1 MPNPEHVEILKH
13 GLKEWNEW
21 REAHPVVGPN
31 LIGTDLS
38 GADLRGADLSG
49 ADLSGADLIG
59 ADLFAANRSGAK
71 LSRANFT
78 GAYLYEANLSEAN
91 LSEANLIG
99 AYLREANLSG
109 ANLIGANLSGANLTG
124 TVLREANLRE
134 ANLRRA
140 NLSGADLSGK
150 DLSGADLRGAD
161 LRGADL
167 SGADLRGADLSEAK
181 LREAKLRG
189 AIIDERT
196 NYRRA
201 TGCIKGVNGFYV
213 APTDSAALMTL
224 TPPADSMKGANPS
237 AVVDSLKQARGLHV
251 FSMTLAAFVF
261 YIAVLNPPDIKLP
274 TIDEKISPGNFG
286 LFAMTFS
293 IGFLSLAASFM
304 SDALQGARY
313 LQSRDD
319 AMKVGQ
325 FPWALSRFSGRS
337 RPQKLL
343 SYLTRFVMAFH
354 PLAYLFFLFGNRWPY
369 NIWVFILFGVALLFL
384 SGWVFSI
391 SQRFQRPIL
400 FDPQTEEE
408 RQSDLARLA
417 KSVEEQTGAM
427 TKLIYLLES
436 KQSLDTRASDSEIG
450 LKDSPVKVNKR
461 GPGAIQMQGMGV
473 LPAVAAEDDDDGNDD
488 DE

>member
-38 GADLRGADLSG
+38 GADLRGADLSA

-59 ADLFAANRSGAK
+59 ADL
-71 LSRANFT
+71 
-78 GAYLYEANLSEAN
+78 
-91 LSEANLIG
+91 I
-99 AYLREANLSG
+99 EANLSG
-109 ANLIGANLSGANLTG
+109 ANLIGANLSGADLSGANLIGANLFGAKLSGAKLTG
-124 TVLREANLRE
+124 KVLREANLRE

-150 DLSGADLRGAD
+150 
-161 LRGADL
+161 DL

>member
-59 ADLFAANRSGAK
+59 A
-71 LSRANFT
+71 
-78 GAYLYEANLSEAN
+78 
-91 LSEANLIG
+91 NLI
-99 AYLREANLSG
+99 EAK
-109 ANLIGANLSGANLTG
+109 LSGANLTG
-124 TVLREANLRE
+124 KVLREANLRE

-251 FSMTLAAFVF
+251 LSMTLAAFVF
-261 YIAVLNPPDIKLP
+261 YIAVLNTTDIKLP
-274 TIDEKISPGNFG
+274 TID
-286 LFAMTFS
+286 
-293 IGFLSLAASFM
+293 
-304 SDALQGARY
+304 D
-313 LQSRDD
+313 
-319 AMKVGQ
+319 
-325 FPWALSRFSGRS
+325 
-337 RPQKLL
+337 
-343 SYLTRFVMAFH
+343 
-354 PLAYLFFLFGNRWPY
+354 
-369 NIWVFILFGVALLFL
+369 NI
-384 SGWVFSI
+384 
-391 SQRFQRPIL
+391 PI
-400 FDPQTEEE
+400 
-408 RQSDLARLA
+408 
-417 KSVEEQTGAM
+417 
-427 TKLIYLLES
+427 
-436 KQSLDTRASDSEIG
+436 
-450 LKDSPVKVNKR
+450 
-461 GPGAIQMQGMGV
+461 
-473 LPAVAAEDDDDGNDD
+473 
-488 DE
+488 

>member
-49 ADLSGADLIG
+49 ADLSGADLSG
-59 ADLFAANRSGAK
+59 ADL
-71 LSRANFT
+71 
-78 GAYLYEANLSEAN
+78 
-91 LSEANLIG
+91 I
-99 AYLREANLSG
+99 EANLSG
-109 ANLIGANLSGANLTG
+109 AN
-124 TVLREANLRE
+124 
-134 ANLRRA
+134 
-140 NLSGADLSGK
+140 
-150 DLSGADLRGAD
+150 LSGADLRGAD

-293 IGFLSLAASFM
+293 IGFLSL
-304 SDALQGARY
+304 
-313 LQSRDD
+313 
-319 AMKVGQ
+319 
-325 FPWALSRFSGRS
+325 
-337 RPQKLL
+337 
-343 SYLTRFVMAFH
+343 T
-354 PLAYLFFLFGNRWPY
+354 
-369 NIWVFILFGVALLFL
+369 
-384 SGWVFSI
+384 
-391 SQRFQRPIL
+391 
-400 FDPQTEEE
+400 
-408 RQSDLARLA
+408 
-417 KSVEEQTGAM
+417 
-427 TKLIYLLES
+427 
-436 KQSLDTRASDSEIG
+436 
-450 LKDSPVKVNKR
+450 
-461 GPGAIQMQGMGV
+461 
-473 LPAVAAEDDDDGNDD
+473 
-488 DE
+488 

>member
-1 MPNPEHVEILKH
+1 MPNPEHVKILKH

-59 ADLFAANRSGAK
+59 ADLS
-71 LSRANFT
+71 
-78 GAYLYEANLSEAN
+78 
-91 LSEANLIG
+91 
-99 AYLREANLSG
+99 
-109 ANLIGANLSGANLTG
+109 GANLSGANLFGAKLSGAKLTG
-124 TVLREANLRE
+124 KVLREANLRE

-150 DLSGADLRGAD
+150 DLS
-161 LRGADL
+161 
-167 SGADLRGADLSEAK
+167 
-181 LREAKLRG
+181 EAKLRG

-293 IGFLSLAASFM
+293 IGYLSL
-304 SDALQGARY
+304 
-313 LQSRDD
+313 
-319 AMKVGQ
+319 
-325 FPWALSRFSGRS
+325 
-337 RPQKLL
+337 
-343 SYLTRFVMAFH
+343 T
-354 PLAYLFFLFGNRWPY
+354 
-369 NIWVFILFGVALLFL
+369 
-384 SGWVFSI
+384 
-391 SQRFQRPIL
+391 
-400 FDPQTEEE
+400 
-408 RQSDLARLA
+408 
-417 KSVEEQTGAM
+417 
-427 TKLIYLLES
+427 
-436 KQSLDTRASDSEIG
+436 
-450 LKDSPVKVNKR
+450 
-461 GPGAIQMQGMGV
+461 
-473 LPAVAAEDDDDGNDD
+473 
-488 DE
+488 

>member
-49 ADLSGADLIG
+49 ADLSGADLSG
-59 ADLFAANRSGAK
+59 AD
-71 LSRANFT
+71 
-78 GAYLYEANLSEAN
+78 
-91 LSEANLIG
+91 
-99 AYLREANLSG
+99 LSG
-109 ANLIGANLSGANLTG
+109 ANLSG
-124 TVLREANLRE
+124 
-134 ANLRRA
+134 A
-140 NLSGADLSGK
+140 NLSGADLSGA

-251 FSMTLAAFVF
+251 LSMTLAAFVF
-261 YIAVLNPPDIKLP
+261 YIAVLNTTDIKLP
-274 TIDEKISPGNFG
+274 TID
-286 LFAMTFS
+286 
-293 IGFLSLAASFM
+293 
-304 SDALQGARY
+304 D
-313 LQSRDD
+313 
-319 AMKVGQ
+319 
-325 FPWALSRFSGRS
+325 
-337 RPQKLL
+337 
-343 SYLTRFVMAFH
+343 
-354 PLAYLFFLFGNRWPY
+354 
-369 NIWVFILFGVALLFL
+369 NI
-384 SGWVFSI
+384 
-391 SQRFQRPIL
+391 PI
-400 FDPQTEEE
+400 
-408 RQSDLARLA
+408 
-417 KSVEEQTGAM
+417 
-427 TKLIYLLES
+427 
-436 KQSLDTRASDSEIG
+436 
-450 LKDSPVKVNKR
+450 
-461 GPGAIQMQGMGV
+461 
-473 LPAVAAEDDDDGNDD
+473 
-488 DE
+488 

>member
-59 ADLFAANRSGAK
+59 ADL
-71 LSRANFT
+71 
-78 GAYLYEANLSEAN
+78 
-91 LSEANLIG
+91 I
-99 AYLREANLSG
+99 EANLSG
-109 ANLIGANLSGANLTG
+109 ANLIGANLSGADLSG
-124 TVLREANLRE
+124 ANLIG
-134 ANLRRA
+134 ANLSRA

-261 YIAVLNPPDIKLP
+261 YIAFLNPPDIKLP

-369 NIWVFILFGVALLFL
+369 NR
-384 SGWVFSI
+384 WVFSI

>member
-38 GADLRGADLSG
+38 GADLIEADLSG
-49 ADLSGADLIG
+49 ANLFGAKL
-59 ADLFAANRSGAK
+59 SGAK
-71 LSRANFT
+71 LSRANFI

-91 LSEANLIG
+91 LSEANL
-99 AYLREANLSG
+99 S
-109 ANLIGANLSGANLTG
+109 
-124 TVLREANLRE
+124 EANLRG
-134 ANLRRA
+134 A

-293 IGFLSLAASFM
+293 I
-304 SDALQGARY
+304 D
-313 LQSRDD
+313 
-319 AMKVGQ
+319 
-325 FPWALSRFSGRS
+325 
-337 RPQKLL
+337 
-343 SYLTRFVMAFH
+343 
-354 PLAYLFFLFGNRWPY
+354 
-369 NIWVFILFGVALLFL
+369 
-384 SGWVFSI
+384 
-391 SQRFQRPIL
+391 
-400 FDPQTEEE
+400 
-408 RQSDLARLA
+408 
-417 KSVEEQTGAM
+417 
-427 TKLIYLLES
+427 
-436 KQSLDTRASDSEIG
+436 
-450 LKDSPVKVNKR
+450 
-461 GPGAIQMQGMGV
+461 
-473 LPAVAAEDDDDGNDD
+473 
-488 DE
+488 